1 MMYNIIKDR
10 IVEGNMRNNPSDFG
24 SKVICE
30 YRRGVNMSDNIIM
43 AKYQGLGNDYL
54 ILDAVRNRVQ
64 LQGKK
69 AALLCQRGFG
79 LGADGVL
86 YGPVQINGKMGVH
99 IFNADGSESPISGN
113 GVRIFAKYLIDQGYV
128 KESKFDIETMAGTIE
143 VEVMNARAT
152 EFRVKMGKASFLSE
166 EIPVTGEKREIIN
179 ETFTFNEKEYKA
191 TCLTVGNPHCIIFA
205 DKVSKEAV
213 KELGPYVE
221 NADEFPN
228 RMNLQLCRLIDRGN
242 LDIEIWERGSG
253 YTKASGTGS
262 CAAAAAAYR
271 LGLVESRI
279 NVNQPGG
286 MIQIN
291 IKEDGTIYMTGT
303 VGFIADISI
312 AQSFFS

>member
-1 MMYNIIKDR
+1 
-10 IVEGNMRNNPSDFG
+10 
-24 SKVICE
+24 
-30 YRRGVNMSDNIIM
+30 MSDNIIM

-128 KESKFDIETMAGTIE
+128 KGSKFDIETMAGTIE

-152 EFRVKMGKASFLSE
+152 EFRVKMGKASFISE

-205 DKVSKEAV
+205 DKVSKEAI

-271 LGLVESRI
+271 LGLVEPRI

>member
-69 AALLCQRGFG
+69 VALLCQRGFG

-128 KESKFDIETMAGTIE
+128 KGSKFDIETMAGTIE

-152 EFRVKMGKASFLSE
+152 EFRVKMGKASFISE

-271 LGLVESRI
+271 LGLVEPRI

>member
-1 MMYNIIKDR
+1 MAD
-10 IVEGNMRNNPSDFG
+10 S
-24 SKVICE
+24 
-30 YRRGVNMSDNIIM
+30 IIM
-43 AKYQGLGNDYL
+43 TKYQGLGNDYL
-54 ILDAVRNRVQ
+54 VLDAMRNRVQ

-69 AALLCQRGFG
+69 VALLCQKGFG

-86 YGPVQINGKMGVH
+86 YGPVQINGKLGVH
-99 IFNADGSESPISGN
+99 IFNADGSESAISGN

-128 KESKFDIETMAGTIE
+128 KESKFDIETLAGTIE

-152 EFRVKMGKASFLSE
+152 EFRVKMGKASFYSR
-166 EIPVTGEKREIIN
+166 EIPVTGEQREVVN
-179 ETFTFNEKEYKA
+179 EVFKFHDQEYKA
-191 TCLTVGNPHCIIFA
+191 TCLTVGNPHCIIFT
-205 DKVSKEAV
+205 DQVSREAV
-213 KELGPYVE
+213 MELGPYVE
-221 NADEFPN
+221 NAEEFPN
-228 RMNLQLCRLIDRGN
+228 RMNLQICRQIDRGN

-286 MIQIN
+286 MIQID
-291 IKEDGTIYMTGT
+291 IREDGNIYMTGT

>member
-1 MMYNIIKDR
+1 MSNGKFDLINQER
-10 IVEGNMRNNPSDFG
+10 
-24 SKVICE
+24 C
-30 YRRGVNMSDNIIM
+30 NMSDNIIM

-152 EFRVKMGKASFLSE
+152 EFRVKMGKASFISE
-166 EIPVTGEKREIIN
+166 EIPVTGEKREIVN

-191 TCLTVGNPHCIIFA
+191 TCLTVGNPHCIIFT

-262 CAAAAAAYR
+262 CAAAAAAYK

>member
-64 LQGKK
+64 IQGKK

-86 YGPVQINGKMGVH
+86 YGPVQINGKIGVH

-152 EFRVKMGKASFLSE
+152 EFRVKMGKASFISE

-271 LGLVESRI
+271 LGLVEPRI

>member
-1 MMYNIIKDR
+1 MAD
-10 IVEGNMRNNPSDFG
+10 S
-24 SKVICE
+24 
-30 YRRGVNMSDNIIM
+30 IIM
-43 AKYQGLGNDYL
+43 TKYQGLGNDYL
-54 ILDAVRNRVQ
+54 VLDAMRNRVQ

-69 AALLCQRGFG
+69 VALLCQKGFG

-86 YGPVQINGKMGVH
+86 YGPVQINGKLGVH
-99 IFNADGSESPISGN
+99 IFNADGSESAISGN

-128 KESKFDIETMAGTIE
+128 KESKFDIETLAGTIE

-152 EFRVKMGKASFLSE
+152 EFRVKMGKASFYSR
-166 EIPVTGEKREIIN
+166 EIPVTGEQREVVN
-179 ETFTFNEKEYKA
+179 EVFKFHHQEYKA
-191 TCLTVGNPHCIIFA
+191 TCLTVGNPHCIIFT
-205 DKVSKEAV
+205 DQVSREAV
-213 KELGPYVE
+213 MELGPYVE
-221 NADEFPN
+221 NAEEFPN
-228 RMNLQLCRLIDRGN
+228 RMNLQICRQIDRGN

-286 MIQIN
+286 MIQID
-291 IKEDGTIYMTGT
+291 IREDGNIYMTGT

>member
-1 MMYNIIKDR
+1 MAD
-10 IVEGNMRNNPSDFG
+10 S
-24 SKVICE
+24 
-30 YRRGVNMSDNIIM
+30 IIM
-43 AKYQGLGNDYL
+43 TKYQGLGNDYL
-54 ILDAVRNRVQ
+54 VLDAMRNRVQ

-69 AALLCQRGFG
+69 AALLCQKGFG

-86 YGPVQINGKMGVH
+86 YGPVQINGKLGVH
-99 IFNADGSESPISGN
+99 IYNADGSESAISGN

-128 KESKFDIETMAGTIE
+128 KESKFDIETLAGTIE

-152 EFRVKMGKASFLSE
+152 EFRVKMGKASFYSR
-166 EIPVTGEKREIIN
+166 EIPVTGEQREVVN
-179 ETFTFNEKEYKA
+179 EVFKFHDQEYKA
-191 TCLTVGNPHCIIFA
+191 TCLTVGNPHCIIFT
-205 DKVSKEAV
+205 DQVSREAV
-213 KELGPYVE
+213 TELGPYVE

-228 RMNLQLCRLIDRGN
+228 RMNLQICRLIDRGN

-286 MIQIN
+286 MIQID
-291 IKEDGTIYMTGT
+291 IKEDGNIYMTGT

>member
-128 KESKFDIETMAGTIE
+128 KGSKFDIETMAGTIE

-152 EFRVKMGKASFLSE
+152 EFRVKMGKASFISE

-191 TCLTVGNPHCIIFA
+191 TCLTVGNPHCIIFT

-228 RMNLQLCRLIDRGN
+228 RMNLQLCHLIDRGN

-262 CAAAAAAYR
+262 CAAAAAAYK